1 MKPIYWFSEIT
12 KENIKE
18 VGGKGANLGEM
29 TQAGFPVPPGF
40 CVSAQAYFDFIK
52 KTGLKE
58 KIEKILKN
66 LDVRDTKKLQNAS
79 TTIKNLILNEKMF
92 LDLAQEIKEAYK
104 KLCQIEGEEVFVA
117 VRSSATAEDLPEAS
131 FAGQQASFLNV
142 KGEGELLRAIQ
153 ACWASLFEA
162 RAIFYRQEKGFDH
175 FKVGISVVVQKMV
188 QSEVSGIM
196 FTVEPVEND
205 ENKIVIEAGFG
216 LGEAIVS
223 GSVTPDQ
230 YLVDK
235 KNFKILEK
243 KINRQDWMIIFK
255 DGRNRHI
262 SLPKNKREAQKIED
276 EKIIEIAKLG
286 AQIESHY
293 QFPQDIEWAFEKGKI
308 YIVQSRPITTLKKQE
323 GKIEEAKGGEII
335 LEGIAASF
343 GVASGPVKII
353 HSASEIDKIQEGDVL
368 VTEMTNPDFV
378 PAMKK
383 AAAIVTNQGGRTSHA
398 AIVSRELGIPC
409 VVGTGKATQILK
421 DGEIVTVDGKK
432 GVIYK
437 GNILNIT
444 SPKPEETGTLPS
456 TFIYEVPVT
465 ATKIYVNLA
474 EPDQAEVIAKRPV
487 DGVGLLR
494 AEFMI
499 AQIGEHPKK
508 MIEENRG
515 QEFVAKLAQ
524 GLEIFARAFYPRP
537 VVYRATDFKTNE
549 YRSLKGGEKYE
560 PMEENPMIGYRGCF
574 RYIKEPEV
582 FNLELEA
589 LKMVRSKGYPNLW
602 LMIPFVRTLEE
613 FEKVK
618 NIIEKSGLL
627 EEKDFKL
634 WIMCEVPSVVILIEK
649 FCQTG
654 IDGISIGS
662 NDLTQLTL
670 GIDRD
675 SSIVA
680 EEFDERN
687 EAVLWSLKRV
697 AETCQKYGVTV
708 SICGQAPS
716 FYPEIVEFLVEA
728 GITSISVNPD
738 AIEETR
744 RIVAAV
750 EKKMILDQ
758 IRHNYE

>member
-1 MKPIYWFSEIT
+1 MKVLYWFSEIN

-40 CVSAQAYFDFIK
+40 CVSSQAYFEFIEK
-52 KTGLKE
+52 ANIKE
-58 KIEKILKN
+58 KMENIIQN
-66 LDVRDTKKLQNAS
+66 LDVKDAKKLQEAS
-79 TTIKNLILNEKMF
+79 LLIKKLILSSKMSP
-92 LDLAQEIKEAYK
+92 DLAEEIKKAYR
-104 KLCQIEGEEVFVA
+104 KLCDIEGEEVFVA

-131 FAGQQASFLNV
+131 FAGQQASFLNI
-142 KGEGELLRAIQ
+142 KGEEALLKAVQ

-175 FKVGISVVVQKMV
+175 FKVGLSVVVQKMV

-196 FTVEPVEND
+196 FTVDPVEND

-230 YLVDK
+230 YIIDK
-235 KNFKILEK
+235 KTLEILDK

-255 DGRNRHI
+255 DGKNRHI
-262 SLPKNKREAQKIED
+262 SLPEEKKEIQKLEDAKIREV
-276 EKIIEIAKLG
+276 AKLG
-286 AQIESHY
+286 VEIEKHY
-293 QFPQDIEWAFEKGKI
+293 KFPQDIEWAIEKGKI
-308 YIVQSRPITTLKKQE
+308 YIVQSRPITTLKQQE
-323 GKIEEAKGGEII
+323 EKLEETKGGEII

-343 GVASGPVKII
+343 GVAAGPVKII

-383 AAAIVTNQGGRTSHA
+383 AAAIVTDQGGRTSHA
-398 AIVSRELGIPC
+398 AIVSREIGIPC
-409 VVGTGKATQILK
+409 VVGTGKATKVLK
-421 DGEIVTVDGKK
+421 NGEIVTVDGKK
-432 GVIYK
+432 GVVYK
-437 GNILNIT
+437 GNVVEMA
-444 SPKPEETGTLPS
+444 KPIQGEGEKLS
-456 TFIYEVPVT
+456 SAFIYEVPVT

-474 EPDQAEVIAKRPV
+474 EPDQAEIIAKRPV

-494 AEFMI
+494 AEFLI

-508 MIEENRG
+508 MIEEKREE
-515 QEFVAKLAQ
+515 EFISKLAE

-560 PMEENPMIGYRGCF
+560 PIEENPMIGYRGCY
-574 RYIKEPEV
+574 RYIKDPEV

-589 LKMVRSKGYPNLW
+589 LKRVRSKGYSNLW

-613 FEKVK
+613 FHKVK
-618 NIIEKSGLL
+618 RLVKNSGLL

-634 WIMCEVPSVVILIEK
+634 WIMCEVPSVVILIDK
-649 FCQTG
+649 FCQAG
-654 IDGISIGS
+654 IDGVSIGS

-716 FYPEIVEFLVEA
+716 FYPEIVEFLVES

-758 IRHNYE
+758 IRHNQE